1 MPLDI
6 TEAQRN
12 YTFSF
17 KAMVE
22 DDVLWE
28 ELRTRRHHQNTNDI
42 TIRLKKVGSH
52 ATRQSAVITIEDYT
66 IVKADHQVPSD
77 KGPIIAE
84 VELVVR
90 HLKVTE
96 ESPYYIL

>member
-1 MPLDI
+1 M
-6 TEAQRN
+6 
-12 YTFSF
+12 
-17 KAMVE
+17 
-22 DDVLWE
+22 LWE
-28 ELRTRRHHQNTNDI
+28 EMRTRRHHQNTNDI
-42 TIRLKKVGSH
+42 VLRLNKPGSA

-66 IVKADHQVPSD
+66 IVKAEHQVPSD

-84 VELVVR
+84 VELAVR